1 MEELM
6 TKLQPFGNR
15 VALEI
20 MSTEENVGGIIV
32 ATPKE
37 KSNKGVV
44 VAVGDGEDVKKISIG
59 DTLIFSIRS
68 GLDYADD
75 TGKYKVLDARDII
88 GKVIGE

>member
-1 MEELM
+1 M

-15 VALEI
+15 IAIEVIA
-20 MSTEENVGGIIV
+20 TEENLGGIIV

-44 VAVGDGEDVKKISIG
+44 VAIGDGEDAKKIGIG
-59 DTLIFSIRS
+59 DTVIFSVNS
-68 GLDYADD
+68 GLTYADE
-75 TGKYKVLDARDII
+75 TGSYRVLEVRDVI

>member
-1 MEELM
+1 M

-20 MSTEENVGGIIV
+20 VSTEENVGGIIV
-32 ATPKE
+32 ATPIE

-44 VAVGDGEDVKKISIG
+44 VAVGDGEDVKKINIG
-59 DTLIFSIRS
+59 DTLIFSVNS
-68 GLDYADD
+68 GLSYADEA
-75 TGKYKVLDARDII
+75 GSYKVLEIRDVL